1 MNNRKKPNGRMAFT
15 PSAKSREYFDAL
27 VKRLQKDRALDVR
40 VTQREA
46 FAYMVELAQAGEAS
60 HKDAGVK

>member
-1 MNNRKKPNGRMAFT
+1 MRQKKNGRISFT
-15 PSAKSREYFDAL
+15 ASAKSREYFDDL

-46 FAYMVELAQAGEAS
+46 FAYLVELAQVGEREAS
-60 HKDAGVK
+60 RQVK